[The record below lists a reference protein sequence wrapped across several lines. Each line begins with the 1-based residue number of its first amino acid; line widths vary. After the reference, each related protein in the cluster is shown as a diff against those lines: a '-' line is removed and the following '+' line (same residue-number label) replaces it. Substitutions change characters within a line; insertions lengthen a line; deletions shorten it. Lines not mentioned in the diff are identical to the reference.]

1 MYFHSCRDNYTY
13 VYFLQVLAAAQ
24 GQNPARQTAVNA
36 GIPIHVPAYQIN
48 MLCGSGLK
56 YVCDIICCL

>member
-1 MYFHSCRDNYTY
+1 LSFFQILTTTE
-13 VYFLQVLAAAQ
+13 
-24 GQNPARQTAVNA
+24 GQNPARQAAIHA

-56 YVCDIICCL
+56 YVCLIYT